1 MSLRYFVGYSF
12 ILLSR
17 LLRKVLESTWRVV
30 SLPEQCALLIWTPRE
45 IDRHSR
51 TDWNSWPTVRDH
63 VNSDDWLDTWELTLV
78 ERYFANKGELLDL
91 ACGAGREAL
100 LLARRGLEVMELGLS
115 PRMRAEGSRRDREGE
130 LCLRVVV
137 AGLPEFPE

>member
-100 LLARRGLEVMELGLS
+100 LLARRGLRSEERRVGKEGRCGLG
-115 PRMRAEGSRRDREGE
+115 
-130 LCLRVVV
+130 
-137 AGLPEFPE
+137 